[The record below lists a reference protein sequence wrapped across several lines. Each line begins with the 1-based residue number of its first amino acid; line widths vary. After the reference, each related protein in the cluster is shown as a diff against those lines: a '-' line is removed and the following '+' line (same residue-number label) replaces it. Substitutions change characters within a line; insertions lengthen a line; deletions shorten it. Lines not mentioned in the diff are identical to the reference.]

1 MTQKLVYYTPAALF
15 GIDGFKE
22 RFPKEN
28 AFCSMFNGSISLIDR
43 TGAINIPPVDC
54 LILDHIP
61 EHQTPKSFRELSE
74 DRWQE
79 IVDKIEDG
87 KRIII
92 FYSGGIDSTLI
103 ACLALMHPDWRKHK
117 DKIYL
122 AFNEDSII
130 ENPTFFKKYL
140 IPEFGDRLLN
150 ASNFHNYIQDDH
162 WVCVTGEFADNIF
175 GSLTLKSYMDAT
187 GNFDSIHG
195 KFETEGLPWLLKKIK
210 DPRYVNDCS
219 DMLKALLETAP
230 RRMVSNHD
238 CFWWLNF
245 ATKWQAVKFRLVSHA
260 PTPEL
265 VNAMAHRVVHFFETK
280 EFQLWALYTDEDKVI
295 SNWYS
300 YKLPAKNIIY
310 ECNHDHEYLMYKTKY
325 PSIPSLTRYSNMHDF
340 IYLDDE
346 TDVYTASKSFKFDVK
361 S

>member
-1 MTQKLVYYTPAALF
+1 MTKKLVYYTPAALF
-15 GIDGFKE
+15 SIPEFKTK
-22 RFPKEN
+22 FAKEA

-43 TGAINIPPVDC
+43 TGALNIPPIDC
-54 LILDHIP
+54 LVLDHIP
-61 EHQTPKSFRELSE
+61 KEQTPRSFRELCE
-74 DRWQE
+74 DRWEE
-79 IVDKIEDG
+79 IIANIQQD

-103 ACLALMHPDWRKHK
+103 ACMALMHPDWRKHK
-117 DKIYL
+117 KNVYL
-122 AFNEDSII
+122 AFNEDSIA
-130 ENPTFFKKYL
+130 ENPTFFEKYI

-187 GNFDSIHG
+187 GNFGAIHER
-195 KFETEGLPWLLKKIK
+195 FTTHGLSWLLAKLK
-210 DPRYVNDCS
+210 DQGQANNCREMILS
-219 DMLKALLETAP
+219 LLDQAP
-230 RRMVSNHD
+230 YTMITNHD

-265 VNAMAHRVVHFFETK
+265 VDLMAHRVVHFFETK
-280 EFQLWALYTDEDKVI
+280 EFQVWALYTNEDKVVDD
-295 SNWYS
+295 WYS
-300 YKLPAKNIIY
+300 YKLPAKQLIA
-310 ECNHDHEYLMYKTKY
+310 ECNGDLEYFKYKTKY

-340 IYLDDE
+340 IYLDEE
-346 TDVYTASKSFKFDVK
+346 TNVYTASKNFLFDK